1 MKNKK
6 IEIITIIALLVVII
20 VCVVFVILQKTEISS
35 YKEDVDSYKEKVST
49 LEKQLENKQNEEAK
63 YYDCSFTQT
72 WRVVDK
78 MDGYVAEVP
87 EKSYVIL
94 DKFQSH
100 NAYAHPIL
108 TNLKE
113 DLEVDKYYE
122 FTYQVKGTGIIND
135 ISDITRY
142 ITDESLEEV
151 PDGVLRVKL
160 SIKETNKQGLDQIQ
174 EDICK

>member
-1 MKNKK
+1 MKNIKNIVIVVLSITVVLLTFFIVK
-6 IEIITIIALLVVII
+6 LKLYENIE
-20 VCVVFVILQKTEISS
+20 QKNNTNNNAIKFETEQ
-35 YKEDVDSYKEKVST
+35 KE
-49 LEKQLENKQNEEAK
+49 
-63 YYDCSFTQT
+63 YDCSFTKT

>member
-1 MKNKK
+1 MKNIKNIVIVVLSITVVLLTFFVVK
-6 IEIITIIALLVVII
+6 LKLYENIE
-20 VCVVFVILQKTEISS
+20 QKNNTNNNSI
-35 YKEDVDSYKEKVST
+35 T
-49 LEKQLENKQNEEAK
+49 LETEQKE
-63 YYDCSFTQT
+63 YDCSFTKT

-87 EKSYVIL
+87 EKSYVIV

-142 ITDESLEEV
+142 ITDESLDEV

>member
-1 MKNKK
+1 MKNIKN
-6 IEIITIIALLVVII
+6 IVIVVLSITVALLTFFVVKLKLYENIE
-20 VCVVFVILQKTEISS
+20 QKNNTNNNAIKFETEQ
-35 YKEDVDSYKEKVST
+35 KE
-49 LEKQLENKQNEEAK
+49 
-63 YYDCSFTQT
+63 YDCSFTKT

-151 PDGVLRVKL
+151 PDGVLRVRL

>member
-1 MKNKK
+1 MKNIKNIVIVVLSITVVLLTFFIVK
-6 IEIITIIALLVVII
+6 LKLYENIE
-20 VCVVFVILQKTEISS
+20 QKNNTNNNAIKFETEQ
-35 YKEDVDSYKEKVST
+35 KE
-49 LEKQLENKQNEEAK
+49 
-63 YYDCSFTQT
+63 YDCSFTKT

-151 PDGVLRVKL
+151 PDGVLRVRL

>member
-1 MKNKK
+1 MKNIKNIVIVVLSITVVLLTFFVVK
-6 IEIITIIALLVVII
+6 LKLYENIE
-20 VCVVFVILQKTEISS
+20 QKNNTNNNAIKFETEQ
-35 YKEDVDSYKEKVST
+35 KE
-49 LEKQLENKQNEEAK
+49 
-63 YYDCSFTQT
+63 YDCSFTQT

-78 MDGYVAEVP
+78 MDGYVAEVS

-113 DLEVDKYYE
+113 DLELDKYYE

-142 ITDESLEEV
+142 ITDESLDEV

-160 SIKETNKQGLDQIQ
+160 SIKETNKQGLDQTQ

>member
-1 MKNKK
+1 MKNIKNIVIVVLSITVVLLTFFVVK
-6 IEIITIIALLVVII
+6 LKLYENIE
-20 VCVVFVILQKTEISS
+20 QKNNTNNNAIKFETEQ
-35 YKEDVDSYKEKVST
+35 KE
-49 LEKQLENKQNEEAK
+49 
-63 YYDCSFTQT
+63 YDCSFTKT

-87 EKSYVIL
+87 EKSYVIV

>member
-1 MKNKK
+1 MKNIKNIVIVVLSMTVVLLTFFIVK
-6 IEIITIIALLVVII
+6 LKLYENIE
-20 VCVVFVILQKTEISS
+20 QKNNTNNNAIKFETEQ
-35 YKEDVDSYKEKVST
+35 KE
-49 LEKQLENKQNEEAK
+49 
-63 YYDCSFTQT
+63 YDCSFTKT